1 MNYKVNIL
9 GNSYDLP
16 ARTLAVDEQ
25 IEAVGSLDAE
35 YKAKRM
41 TRREV
46 VERMHAFVEG
56 FAPGAFPSLEE
67 ADTNELTAACTDI
80 ISAYSAPAR
89 KTHNDAQMVELREV
103 MNRPELQK
111 LLTMLNAMQNTCVAK
126 KP

>member
-9 GNSYDLP
+9 GKPYDLP

-25 IEAVGSLDAE
+25 IEEVGSLDAE
-35 YKAKRM
+35 YKDKRM

-126 KP
+126 KL

>member
-9 GNSYDLP
+9 GKPYDLP

-46 VERMHAFVEG
+46 VEKMYAFVEA
-56 FAPGAFPSLEE
+56 FVPGAFPSLED
-67 ADTNELTAACTDI
+67 ADTNELTATCTDI
-80 ISAYSAPAR
+80 IAAYSAPAR
-89 KTHNDAQMVELREV
+89 KAKNDAQMVELREV
-103 MNRPELQK
+103 MSRPELQK

>member
-9 GNSYDLP
+9 GKTYDLP

-46 VERMHAFVEG
+46 VERMHASPVESHTVEMPYG
-56 FAPGAFPSLEE
+56 LGSITYE
-67 ADTNELTAACTDI
+67 AMIESGTDELIPMDDGTWWGNLSVSI
-80 ISAYSAPAR
+80 R
-89 KTHNDAQMVELREV
+89 
-103 MNRPELQK
+103 
-111 LLTMLNAMQNTCVAK
+111 AK
-126 KP
+126 KPQRLSE

>member
-1 MNYKVNIL
+1 MNYKVTIL
-9 GNSYDLP
+9 GKSYDLP

-35 YKAKRM
+35 YNKRM

-80 ISAYSAPAR
+80 IAAYSAPAR
-89 KTHNDAQMVELREV
+89 KAKNEAQMVELREV
-103 MNRPELQK
+103 LNRPEVQK
-111 LLTMLNAMQNTCVAK
+111 LFAAIPALSAAAK
-126 KP
+126 K

>member
-1 MNYKVNIL
+1 MNYKVTIL
-9 GNSYDLP
+9 GKSYDLP

-25 IEAVGSLDAE
+25 IEEVGSLDAE

-80 ISAYSAPAR
+80 ISAYSTQIGRASC
-89 KTHNDAQMVELREV
+89 RERV
-103 MNRPELQK
+103 
-111 LLTMLNAMQNTCVAK
+111 
-126 KP
+126 

>member
-9 GNSYDLP
+9 GKSYDLP

-35 YKAKRM
+35 YKDKRM

-46 VERMHAFVEG
+46 VEKMYAFVEV
-56 FAPGAFPSLEE
+56 FAPGAFQGLEE

-80 ISAYSAPAR
+80 ISAYAAPAR
-89 KTHNDAQMVELREV
+89 KAKNEAQIVELREV

-126 KP
+126 KL

>member
-56 FAPGAFPSLEE
+56 FVPGAFPSLEE

-80 ISAYSAPAR
+80 ISAYSATAQ
-89 KTHNDAQMVELREV
+89 KSKNDAQMVELREV
-103 MNRPELQK
+103 LNRPEVQK
-111 LLTMLNAMQNTCVAK
+111 LFAK
-126 KP
+126 IPALSAASKK

>member
-9 GNSYDLP
+9 GKSYGLP

-46 VERMHAFVEG
+46 VEKMYAFVEV
-56 FAPGAFPSLEE
+56 FAPGAFPGLEE

-80 ISAYSAPAR
+80 IAAYSAPAR
-89 KTHNDAQMVELREV
+89 KAKNDAQMVELREV
-103 MNRPELQK
+103 FNRPEVQK
-111 LLTMLNAMQNTCVAK
+111 LFAAIPALSAASK
-126 KP
+126 K

>member
-9 GNSYDLP
+9 GKPYVLP

-46 VERMHAFVEG
+46 VEKMHAFVEG

-103 MNRPELQK
+103 MNRPEVQK
-111 LLTMLNAMQNTCVAK
+111 LLAAIPALSAVSK
-126 KP
+126 K

>member
-1 MNYKVNIL
+1 MNYKVTIL
-9 GNSYDLP
+9 GKSYDLP

-25 IEAVGSLDAE
+25 IEAIGALDDE

-46 VERMHAFVEG
+46 VEKMHAFVES

-80 ISAYSAPAR
+80 ISAYAAPAR
-89 KTHNDAQMVELREV
+89 KAKNDTQMAELRDV
-103 MNRPELQK
+103 LNRPEVQK
-111 LLTMLNAMQNTCVAK
+111 LLAAIPALAAASK
-126 KP
+126 K

>member
-9 GNSYDLP
+9 GKPYVLP

-25 IEAVGSLDAE
+25 IEEVGSLDAE

-56 FAPGAFPSLEE
+56 FAPGSFPSLEE

-80 ISAYSAPAR
+80 IAAYAPAR
-89 KTHNDAQMVELREV
+89 KAHNDAQMVELREV
-103 MNRPELQK
+103 LNRPEVQK
-111 LLTMLNAMQNTCVAK
+111 LFAAIPALSAVSK
-126 KP
+126 K

>member
-1 MNYKVNIL
+1 MQYKVNIL
-9 GNSYDLP
+9 GKPYDLP

-25 IEAVGSLDAE
+25 IEAIGAMDDE

-46 VERMHAFVEG
+46 VEKMHSFVED

-80 ISAYSAPAR
+80 ISAYAAPAR
-89 KTHNDAQMVELREV
+89 KAKNDTQMAELREV
-103 MNRPELQK
+103 LNRPEVQRLQT
-111 LLTMLNAMQNTCVAK
+111 LIANIPVFAQA
-126 KP
+126 

>member
-9 GNSYDLP
+9 GKTYDLP
-16 ARTLAVDEQ
+16 TWTLAVDEQ
-25 IEAVGSLDAE
+25 IEEVGSLDAE

-80 ISAYSAPAR
+80 ISAYSTPAR
-89 KTHNDAQMVELREV
+89 KAKNDAQMVELREV
-103 MNRPELQK
+103 LNRPKVQK
-111 LLTMLNAMQNTCVAK
+111 LFAAIPARSAAYK
-126 KP
+126 K

>member
-9 GNSYDLP
+9 GKPYDLP

-46 VERMHAFVEG
+46 VEKMYAFVEV
-56 FAPGAFPSLEE
+56 FAPGAFPGLEE

-80 ISAYSAPAR
+80 ISAYAAPAR
-89 KTHNDAQMVELREV
+89 KVKNDAQTVELREV
-103 MNRPELQK
+103 LNRPEVQK
-111 LLTMLNAMQNTCVAK
+111 LFAAIPALSAAAK
-126 KP
+126 K

>member
-9 GNSYDLP
+9 GKSYDLP

-25 IEAVGSLDAE
+25 IEAIGALDAE

-46 VERMHAFVEG
+46 VEKMHSFVEG
-56 FAPGAFPSLEE
+56 FAPGAFPSLDE

-80 ISAYSAPAR
+80 ISAYAAPAR
-89 KTHNDAQMVELREV
+89 KAKNDTQMAELREIL
-103 MNRPELQK
+103 NRPEVQK
-111 LLTMLNAMQNTCVAK
+111 LLTAMPALSAASK
-126 KP
+126 K